1 MKSRYNITRPSADG
15 EGTHKAGPFDMGIL
29 LDTLTKVRQE
39 QTKLS
44 SEEASQSIAGLKTIL
59 AKKDKS
65 KEPKAKP
72 SKKFVKDVTIR
83 TINPRRTS
91 EGGNASLSDVKLF
104 ERTMN
109 KEDFDKTLVDIQ
121 QKTATEAFNTMQ
133 LIVRTMTG
141 ILPVSL
147 III

>member
-83 TINPRRTS
+83 TIK
-91 EGGNASLSDVKLF
+91 GGNASLSDVKLF

-141 ILPVSL
+141 ILPVSVV
-147 III
+147 I